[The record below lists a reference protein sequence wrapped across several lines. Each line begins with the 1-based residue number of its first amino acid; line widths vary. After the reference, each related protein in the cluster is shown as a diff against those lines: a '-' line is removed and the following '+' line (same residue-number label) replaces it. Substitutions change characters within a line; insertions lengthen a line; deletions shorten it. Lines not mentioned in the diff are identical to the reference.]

1 MRFDRVFEDLEGQ
14 MAHLEQEEIR
24 AVSEDL
30 TRAERAQLALA
41 DRLRGALGSQI
52 VVLLGESARVHGT
65 VADSGSDWVLL
76 EGAGQRR
83 ALVPLHAICAL
94 QGLPPRARPP
104 APSIPPPASLTGRL
118 RALARD
124 RRAVLA
130 ETAAGRMTGRISAVG
145 ADWMEMRIL
154 PTGEAAAGAA
164 GSVVTIPVRSLLQIV
179 DG

>member
-1 MRFDRVFEDLEGQ
+1 

-41 DRLRGALGSQI
+41 DRIRG
-52 VVLLGESARVHGT
+52 GT
-65 VADSGSDWVLL
+65 RIAD
-76 EGAGQRR
+76 RR
-83 ALVPLHAICAL
+83 APRGSRRGCMEQSRTAARTGCFWKALVSGVRWFRFMRSALCKASASCSTACAEH
-94 QGLPPRARPP
+94 
-104 APSIPPPASLTGRL
+104 SPPPASLTGRL

-145 ADWMEMRIL
+145 ADWVEMRIL
-154 PTGEAAAGAA
+154 PTGEAAAGGAA